1 MPRQKCGIVLLS
13 RVFLGPGRRTIMG
26 FSGVALL
33 YFFSFIQQQTQ
44 PRFMGKH
51 YAITYYQKNDL
62 HSYFCHIGFS
72 HLHKN
77 RKKYDTLQV
86 KPHS

>member
-1 MPRQKCGIVLLS
+1 
-13 RVFLGPGRRTIMG
+13 
-26 FSGVALL
+26 
-33 YFFSFIQQQTQ
+33 
-44 PRFMGKH
+44 MGKH

-72 HLHKN
+72 HLRNN